1 MTRITNNG
9 VQNGNQSAGNAIK
22 DLDVDSFLKLM
33 IAELQNQDP
42 LNPMENDQMLAQ
54 IGQMREIAASDQL
67 TNTLDGVLLGQNIA
81 SATNLIGA
89 DIVAITDDNQKISGT
104 VDKVSVADGVPKL
117 HIEEDSGAKV
127 SEDEGKLEAGKYN
140 YKVVWEDDKG
150 NLLGVETKKA
160 LEVDEFGKSIILGN
174 LPETDKAKYVYR
186 TDKTGTG
193 PFHLVATLSN
203 GKAAGY
209 HDKINDD
216 DMSSTVLSRNPI
228 LVQNAHRKYTISLNN
243 VGEIR
248 PPATPTTPTTPTNQ
262 TPTTPTPTTPTDP
275 DGEDEEPAAT

>member
-9 VQNGNQSAGNAIK
+9 VQNGNQTAGNAIK

-54 IGQMREIAASDQL
+54 IGQMREIAASDKL
-67 TNTLDGVLLGQNIA
+67 TSTLDGVLLGQNIA

-89 DIVAITDDNQKISGT
+89 DIDAITDDNQKITGT
-104 VDKVSVADGVPKL
+104 VDKVSVSDGVPKL
-117 HIEEDSGAKV
+117 HIQEDSGAKV
-127 SEDEGKLEAGKYN
+127 SEDEGELEAGKYQ
-140 YKVVWEDDKG
+140 YKIVWEDDKG

-186 TDKTGTG
+186 TDKSGTG
-193 PFHLVATLSN
+193 PFHLVATIAS
-203 GKAAGY
+203 GKTAGY

-216 DMSSTVLSRNPI
+216 AMSATVLSRNPI
-228 LVQNAHRKYTISLNN
+228 LVQNAHRKYTISLSN

-248 PPATPTTPTTPTNQ
+248 PPTTPTTPTNQ
-262 TPTTPTPTTPTDP
+262 TPTTPTDP
-275 DGEDEEPAAT
+275 AGEDETEETEQS